1 MKDLATQVTL
11 KTTGNYVHKNPKNY
25 VVLIP
30 FYVITYSNL
39 SKFCDGKLA
48 QRKLCQSYLLV
59 VNSKTNKM
67 AELDL
72 DSKKMFWL
80 VNSHQSPS
88 KFFLEKIGWVSIP
101 SKSVKV
107 HQSSLTKLLMQVYR
121 SKNFVK
127 ENFDQVFDG
136 RLWSCKRAFILSD
149 ETYRYTP
156 VGIWPCNVIHVL
168 NSKDKM
174 VKYLYFFWRK

>member
-1 MKDLATQVTL
+1 M
-11 KTTGNYVHKNPKNY
+11 
-25 VVLIP
+25 
-30 FYVITYSNL
+30 

-48 QRKLCQSYLLV
+48 QRKLCQSYILV

-67 AELDL
+67 PELDL

-80 VNSHQSPS
+80 VNSHQSTS

-136 RLWSCKRAFILSD
+136 RLWSCKRAFILSN